1 VVRRVD
7 PAHAEW
13 VEEFLESPFFRDRVR
28 EGAMPATRRCSAP
41 IADEPDMP
49 SALWLEHE
57 RVELPVY
64 AHEWIADQ
72 LFAAGLL
79 TIDLAI
85 AAADAGMEMKDATPY
100 NVLVSKGR
108 AVFCDVLT
116 FVKRSA
122 SPLWP
127 PYGQFQRN
135 FVLPLYMH
143 RHYGLPPHRVFLER
157 RDGIEPTEVLPA
169 VPWYRRLNPLELQ
182 LVTLPAWLTAPDA
195 AQPAA
200 APRPEMRSARSDFVF
215 RRSLDRLRGQLLK
228 LRPSR
233 RRGSAW
239 AGYEAQCDH
248 YSSAD
253 REVKRQFVQRAVAH
267 SRPARVLDLG
277 ANAGEYSRIA
287 ARGGAHVIAADADLG
302 ALQALFRRNE
312 QERLSISPLVL
323 NLARPT
329 PALGWRNRE
338 FASFLDRARGQFDM
352 VLALALL
359 HHVIVTERVPLDE
372 FVALLVDLQ
381 ASQVVL
387 EWVSPQDV
395 KFRQIAGMNAHLYAQ
410 LDESALR
417 RRLAP
422 HFDIVAE
429 AKLASG
435 HRRLFWCARR
445 SAPVSPESPS

>member
-1 VVRRVD
+1 VFLDRNRVVRRVD
-7 PAHAEW
+7 PAHAAW
-13 VEEFLESPFFRDRVR
+13 VEEFLETSFFRDLVR
-28 EGAMPATRRCSAP
+28 DGVMPVTSRCSAP
-41 IADEPDMP
+41 NASELDASP
-49 SALWLEHE
+49 ALWLEHE
-57 RVELPVY
+57 RVELAVY

-85 AAADAGMEMKDATPY
+85 EAADGGLELKDATPY
-100 NVLVSKGR
+100 NVLMSKGR

-143 RHYGLPPHRVFLER
+143 RHYALPPHRVFLER
-157 RDGIEPTEVLPA
+157 RDGIEPAEALPA
-169 VPWYRRLNPLELQ
+169 VPWYRRLYPLELQ
-182 LVTLPAWLTAPDA
+182 LVTLPALLTTPGP
-195 AQPAA
+195 AQGAA
-200 APRPEMRSARSDFVF
+200 ASHLDARSARSDFVF
-215 RRSLDRLRGQLLK
+215 KRSLERLRRQLLK
-228 LRPSR
+228 LRPSPR
-233 RRGSAW
+233 RNSAW

-253 REVKRQFVQRAVAH
+253 RERKHEFVQRALAQTK
-267 SRPARVLDLG
+267 PARVLDLG
-277 ANAGEYSRIA
+277 ANAGEYSRVA
-287 ARGGAHVIAADADLG
+287 AKGGAHVVAADADLH
-302 ALQALFRRNE
+302 ALQVLHRRNE
-312 QERLSISPLVL
+312 RERLPISPLVL

-372 FVALLVDLQ
+372 FVALLADLQ
-381 ASQVVL
+381 SPQVVL
-387 EWVSPQDV
+387 EWVSPQDM
-395 KFRQIAGMNAHLYAQ
+395 KFRQIAGMNAHLYAE

-417 RRLAP
+417 RALAP
-422 HFDIVAE
+422 HFDVVAE
-429 AKLASG
+429 VELSAGL
-435 HRRLFWCARR
+435 RRLFWCARR
-445 SAPVSPESPS
+445 TP

>member
-1 VVRRVD
+1 M
-7 PAHAEW
+7 
-13 VEEFLESPFFRDRVR
+13 RDGVL
-28 EGAMPATRRCSAP
+28 PATSRCRSP
-41 IADEPDMP
+41 IADEPDTP

-57 RVELPVY
+57 RFELPVY

-100 NVLVSKGR
+100 NVLVTKGR
-108 AVFCDVLT
+108 AVFCDLLT
-116 FVKRSA
+116 FIKRSA

-143 RHYGLPPHRVFLER
+143 RHLGLPPHRVFLER

-169 VPWYRRLNPLELQ
+169 VPWYRRLYPLELQ
-182 LVTLPAWLTAPDA
+182 LVTLPAWLTSPEGGQA
-195 AQPAA
+195 AA
-200 APRPEMRSARSDFVF
+200 APRQDMRSARSDFVF
-215 RRSLDRLRGQLLK
+215 KRSLERLRGQLLK

-233 RRGSAW
+233 RRSSAW
-239 AGYEAQCDH
+239 ASYEAQCDH

-253 REVKRQFVQRAVAH
+253 RDVKHRFVERAVAH
-267 SRPARVLDLG
+267 GKPARVLDLG

-287 ARGGAHVIAADADLG
+287 ARGGAHVIAADADLS

-312 QERLSISPLVL
+312 QERLPVSPLVL

-338 FASFLDRARGQFDM
+338 FASFIDRARGQFDM

-359 HHVIVTERVPLDE
+359 HHVLVTERVPLDE

-381 ASQVVL
+381 SPHVVL

-395 KFRQIAGMNAHLYAQ
+395 KFRQIAGMNAHLYTQ

-417 RRLAP
+417 RSLAP
-422 HFDIVAE
+422 HFDVMAE
-429 AKLASG
+429 AELSSG
-435 HRRLFWCARR
+435 QRRLLWCTRR
-445 SAPVSPESPS
+445 AP